1 MPQNDLALMAHFM
14 RRAGFGADRVQLE
27 QYAAK
32 GYDAVLDDLLHPE
45 RFQVHD
51 EDALQ
56 RYYSNPKGGIGKDHW
71 IYHMI
76 NSEAPLREKM
86 ALFWHQVFATGA
98 DKVQHPLASQGQ
110 IEMFRQNGLSELR
123 EILTDLSKDPAMI
136 MWLDNNQ
143 NLSDEPNENYGRE
156 LLELFSMGV
165 GNYTE
170 EDVKATTGAFTGWS
184 FEVPLIDRKRYGFP
198 SSFLFREEHDDQQ
211 KDFLGH
217 AGRFN
222 GEDIID
228 MIVTQ
233 PATARFICRRL
244 YDFFVADEPP
254 VASWN
259 ETPPREPEAVDTLVA
274 EYFES
279 GGEIR
284 AVLKVLFSSDF
295 FKEAVFKK
303 VKSPVELVTGVV
315 KLVGTNRFPELGL
328 SKIVRESDA
337 MGQNL
342 LQPLTVEGW
351 HTGPE
356 WIDGGTL
363 NTRVNFASEEVNDPR
378 KPGVRAI
385 VERLA
390 SNGGALGPEEFA
402 DRCLD
407 LTGPLAVDDETR
419 ESLVEYAQSGGDLRF
434 STESEREESESR
446 IVRMLQLIVST
457 REFQFN

>member
-1 MPQNDLALMAHFM
+1 MAHLI
-14 RRAGFGADRVQLE
+14 RRAGFGADRDQLE
-27 QYAAK
+27 QYVAR
-32 GYDAVLDDLLHPE
+32 GYDAVLEDLLHPE
-45 RFQVHD
+45 RFQVRD
-51 EDALQ
+51 GDALQ
-56 RYYSNPKGGIGKDHW
+56 RYYANPEGGIARDHW
-71 IYHMI
+71 FYYMI

-98 DKVQHPLASQGQ
+98 EKVQHPLASQGQ
-110 IEMFRQNGLSELR
+110 IEMFRQNGLSDLR
-123 EILTDLSKDPAMI
+123 AILTGLSKDPAMI

-170 EDVKATTGAFTGWS
+170 EDVKGATGAFTGWS
-184 FEVPLIDRKRYGFP
+184 FEVPLVDRKRYGFP
-198 SSFLFREEHDDQQ
+198 TNFLFREEHDGGE
-211 KDFLGH
+211 KSFLGNS
-217 AGRFN
+217 GRFN

-228 MIVTQ
+228 MIVMQ
-233 PATARFICRRL
+233 AATARFICRRL

-259 ETPPREPEAVDTLVA
+259 ETAPLDPEAVDMLVR

-279 GGEIR
+279 GGDVR
-284 AVLKVLFSSDF
+284 AVLKVLFSSGF
-295 FKEAVFKK
+295 FKEAKFKK

-315 KLVGTNRFPELGL
+315 KLVGTNRFPERRLGE
-328 SKIVRESDA
+328 IVRQSDA
-337 MGQNL
+337 MGQSL
-342 LQPLTVEGW
+342 MQPLTVEGW
-351 HTGPE
+351 HTGLE

-363 NTRVNFASEEVNDPR
+363 NARVNFAADEVNDPE

-390 SNGGALGPEEFA
+390 SNGGALPPEEFA
-402 DRCLD
+402 DRCLN
-407 LTGPLAVDDETR
+407 LTGPVEVDDETR
-419 ESLVEYAQSGGDLRF
+419 ESLIEYAESGGDLRF
-434 STESEREESESR
+434 TTDEERDESESR
-446 IVRMLQLIVST
+446 IVRMLRLIVST